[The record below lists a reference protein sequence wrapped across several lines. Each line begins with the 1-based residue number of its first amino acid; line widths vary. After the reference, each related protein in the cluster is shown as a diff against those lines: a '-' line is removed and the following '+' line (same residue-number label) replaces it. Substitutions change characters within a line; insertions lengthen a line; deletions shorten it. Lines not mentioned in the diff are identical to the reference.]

1 MCLYI
6 LYVYVWTICTHMVS
20 LYVAV
25 KLGTVFVAVPFV
37 EVQNSVYRSKKDK
50 SRNSFGKNQNLQIF
64 FLNHPNHMH
73 STQLYW

>member
-1 MCLYI
+1 MYNAVGPYAHMVI
-6 LYVYVWTICTHMVS
+6 LYVV
-20 LYVAV
+20 V

-64 FLNHPNHMH
+64 STILITYILTPN
-73 STQLYW
+73 LYW